1 MSAVKRW
8 GGLGI
13 AFACSFLVAG
23 IGGSLTDLGPW
34 YFALKQPAW
43 KPPDIAFGPI
53 WTTIFTL
60 CALSGWGAWQ
70 LATSFKQ
77 KLAIALMFGVNGA
90 LNVLWSWLY
99 FTLKRPDWALSEL
112 YVLWASVLLL
122 TLGLWRISKLSS
134 LMIVPYL
141 VWVTTAGFL
150 NHSTIELNGPFGP

>member
-23 IGGSLTDLGPW
+23 IGGALTDLGPW

-99 FTLKRPDWALSEL
+99 FTLKRPDWAL
-112 YVLWASVLLL
+112 
-122 TLGLWRISKLSS
+122 WRSSMLSS

>member
-1 MSAVKRW
+1 MNARQRW

-23 IGGSLTDLGPW
+23 IGGALTELGPW
-34 YFALKQPAW
+34 YFSLKQPAW

-99 FTLKRPDWALSEL
+99 FTLKRPDWALIEL

-122 TLGLWRISKLSS
+122 IIGLWRISKLSS

-141 VWVTTAGFL
+141 VWVTTAGLL
-150 NHSTIELNGPFGP
+150 NLSTIELNGPFGP

>member
-1 MSAVKRW
+1 MSSAKRW

-13 AFACSFLVAG
+13 AFACSFFVAG

-34 YFALKQPAW
+34 YVALKQPAW

-70 LATSFKQ
+70 LATHWKQ
-77 KLAIALMFGVNGA
+77 KLAIALMFAANGA

-99 FTLKRPDWALSEL
+99 FTVKRPDWALNEL

-122 TLGLWRISKLSS
+122 IINLWRISKLSS
-134 LMIVPYL
+134 VMLVPYL
-141 VWVTTAGFL
+141 VWVTIAGFL
-150 NHSTIELNGPFGP
+150 NLSTIELNGPFGT